1 MEKVVERIA
10 WKGCRE
16 GYPFV
21 QGGEHVSLSNI
32 SDEGCWI
39 ESKHGGEVGEQQKE
53 KPVKCKWCAEEKSM
67 EKHGEHMK
75 EIQKLLL
82 KRRVEAEASPLKRTN
97 GVAAHENKS
106 AIIFEEEVETKR
118 MKKQVNF
125 AGVTSIVQVTDTDCS
140 KSFKREMQTA
150 GRSN

>member
-1 MEKVVERIA
+1 MQKPAGRSLLQEWRKLSKEVHA
-10 WKGCRE
+10 KGV
-16 GYPFV
+16 GKDI
-21 QGGEHVSLSNI
+21 L
-32 SDEGCWI
+32 
-39 ESKHGGEVGEQQKE
+39 KEVGEQQKE
-53 KPVKCKWCAEEKSM
+53 KPVKCKWCAEKSM

-75 EIQKLLL
+75 EIQKVLL

-97 GVAAHENKS
+97 GDAAIDKTN
-106 AIIFEEEVETKR
+106 IIFEEEVETKR
-118 MKKQVNF
+118 MKKQVSF